1 MHFAARQDAFSSIL
15 EAAAVAGLLEAD
27 LLSELR
33 STAAAPGAA
42 ERPAPSASGNAGS
55 GSNLGSPSGAAAAA
69 AAANGVG
76 LGGAGVP
83 AFKVAMA
90 TALKEFFNSAD
101 AQEVAAR

>member
-1 MHFAARQDAFSSIL
+1 
-15 EAAAVAGLLEAD
+15 
-27 LLSELR
+27 
-33 STAAAPGAA
+33 
-42 ERPAPSASGNAGS
+42 
-55 GSNLGSPSGAAAAA
+55 
-69 AAANGVG
+69 VG